1 MPTTLRGKLL
11 LVFYVGVL
19 LTASGFG
26 AIYLLVR
33 DHQTLT
39 EQSLELPE
47 ATALWGQLDAAVERS
62 QILLRDVVQQQRA
75 PEELTQQWESEVES
89 TLERIQQLYRRGRVW
104 QEERAVE
111 TRTLY
116 DTRLLLRTLK
126 DLQQTVSLAPPEVAL
141 VQLREDV
148 EPLVREVRGSMA
160 SLIRQQLDL
169 SRSNLRDLQRNL
181 LELNA
186 RMGAAALL
194 LLLGLS
200 LLAWMLARQV
210 VNPLRTLQQA
220 IRQLKDDRLQGQLQL
235 QHQNDEIGELA
246 KEFEQ
251 MAAAIRDRTRQ
262 LERSHEELSQAYR
275 DLNGAT
281 QARSEF
287 FAGMSHDLRTPLNAI
302 IGFADALLQDS
313 PDDPLTAYQADR
325 LRRILKSGKQ
335 LLEMLNALLDLSKIE
350 AGRMPLHP
358 ERFSLAQ
365 CLRETVQLLEPLTHQ
380 KQLACTLTVAQDPWP
395 CHTDEG
401 KVRQVVQ
408 NLLGNAIKFTPSGG
422 HLEVIAAPE
431 GDWVRLEVRDSG
443 IGIPESEQE
452 VVFELFR
459 QVDDRHRAH
468 QGTGLGLALVRS
480 MTDLLEGSVS
490 LSSQEGAGSTF
501 TVRFPAVHPQTLSE
515 REA

>member
-19 LTASGFG
+19 LTVSGFG

-62 QILLRDVVQQQRA
+62 QVLLRDVVQQQQPPDVLA
-75 PEELTQQWESEVES
+75 QQWNTEVES
-89 TLERIQQLYRRGRVW
+89 TLERIQQLYRRDRVW

-116 DTRLLLRTLK
+116 DTRLLLRS
-126 DLQQTVSLAPPEVAL
+126 LQGLQEEVGRAAPEAASVR
-141 VQLREDV
+141 LRDEV

-194 LLLGLS
+194 MLLGLS
-200 LLAWMLARQV
+200 LLAWVLAKQV

-220 IRQLKDDRLQGQLQL
+220 IRQFKEDRLQGQLNL
-235 QHQNDEIGELA
+235 KRQNDEIGDLA
-246 KEFEQ
+246 EEFEQ
-251 MAAAIRDRTRQ
+251 MAAAIQDRTRQ

-302 IGFADALLQDS
+302 IGFADALLQES
-313 PDDPLTAYQADR
+313 PDDPLTPYQADR
-325 LRRILKSGKQ
+325 LGRILKSGRQ

-358 ERFSLAQ
+358 ERFNLTQ
-365 CLRETVQLLEPLTHQ
+365 CLRETVQLLEPLMHQ
-380 KQLACTLTVAQDPWP
+380 KQLSCDLTAAADPWW

-401 KVRQVVQ
+401 KVRQIVQ
-408 NLLGNAIKFTPSGG
+408 NLLGNAIKFTPNGG
-422 HLEVIAAPE
+422 ALQVLAVAE
-431 GDWVRLEVRDSG
+431 GEWVRLQVVDSG
-443 IGIPESEQE
+443 IGIPDSEQE
-452 VVFELFR
+452 RVFDLFR
-459 QVDDRHRAH
+459 QVEDRSRSH
-468 QGTGLGLALVRS
+468 QGSGLGLALVRS
-480 MTDLLEGSVS
+480 MTDLLEGTVS
-490 LSSQEGAGSTF
+490 LKSDEGVGSTF
-501 TVRFPAVHPQTLSE
+501 TVRFPAVHPQTLST
-515 REA
+515 R